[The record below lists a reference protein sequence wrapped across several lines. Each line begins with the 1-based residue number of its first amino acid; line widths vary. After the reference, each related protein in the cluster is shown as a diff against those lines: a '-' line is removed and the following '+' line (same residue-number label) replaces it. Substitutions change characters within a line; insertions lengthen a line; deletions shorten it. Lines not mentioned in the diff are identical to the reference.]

1 MMRSDLKSQQGFTL
15 IEMIMVIVITG
26 IIGGIVAVFIRAPVQ
41 GYMDSARRAE
51 ISDVAD
57 TALRRLGRD
66 LRTAVPNSVRV
77 AGCGATPCVEFL
89 PTKTGGRYRVDPANG
104 LGGCSAVANNTLGD
118 ALNFDAADACFEV
131 VGSQIALV
139 RGAADDLSDQIVI
152 GSTQSNGNMPYDNTV
167 SGVRRSYTGATGTQT
182 AIQIT
187 NVQFPASADLP
198 GHRFEVVPG
207 DQQAVTYAC
216 LNASGVDGNGDGAGT
231 LTRYWTYGF
240 NNPQVEPALLGGMN
254 AILADKVSA
263 CNFVYDTSNQRN
275 GLVAVSLTITRSNES
290 VSLYHEIHMNNIP

>member
-1 MMRSDLKSQQGFTL
+1 MLPELKSQQGFTL
-15 IEMIMVIVITG
+15 VEMIMVIVITG

-51 ISDVAD
+51 MSDIAD
-57 TALRRLGRD
+57 TAMRRLGRD

-77 AGCGATPCVEFL
+77 PSVAGSTYIEFL
-89 PTKTGGRYRVDPANG
+89 PTKDGGRYRVDSGSGAGNCG
-104 LGGCSAVANNTLGD
+104 VAGDNLLFAVPDSCFEIVGPPIDFNTGD
-118 ALNFDAADACFEV
+118 A
-131 VGSQIALV
+131 
-139 RGAADDLSDQIVI
+139 IVI
-152 GSTQSNGNMPYDNTV
+152 GSTQADGSLPYKSV
-167 SGVRRSYTGATGTQT
+167 SDATGVRRIIAAAGVGLAQQ
-182 AIQIT
+182 AVQIT
-187 NVQFPASADLP
+187 VSTEPFPVFADLP

-216 LNASGVDGNGDGAGT
+216 LNVPGVDGNGDGTGT
-231 LTRYWTYGF
+231 LTRYWAYGF
-240 NNPQVEPALLGGMN
+240 NIAQAAPAALGGSN

-290 VSLYHEIHMNNIP
+290 VNLYHEIHVNNIP